1 MVSSE
6 ELQEIKSR
14 VSVLGKYKA
23 FDSAVSAMIL
33 SKDVPALIAEI
44 ERLQQFE
51 RKAIYTM
58 EENARLRIYEK
69 QIQKL
74 HAAATR
80 VENEETD
87 SFEFGEE
94 VLGILG
100 RLM

>member
-1 MVSSE
+1 MNKERIDRIKECKRLVVKLPLE
-6 ELQEIKSR
+6 TAIQLETTENELSLVKKE
-14 VSVLGKYKA
+14 V
-23 FDSAVSAMIL
+23 
-33 SKDVPALIAEI
+33 

-74 HAAATR
+74 QAAATR

>member
-1 MVSSE
+1 MNKERIDRIKECKRLVVKLPLE
-6 ELQEIKSR
+6 TAIQLETTENELSLVK
-14 VSVLGKYKA
+14 K
-23 FDSAVSAMIL
+23 
-33 SKDVPALIAEI
+33 
-44 ERLQQFE
+44 
-51 RKAIYTM
+51 
-58 EENARLRIYEK
+58 ENERLRIYEK
-69 QIQKL
+69 QIQNL

>member
-1 MVSSE
+1 MNKERIDRIKECKRLVVKLPLE
-6 ELQEIKSR
+6 TAIQLETTENELSLVKKE
-14 VSVLGKYKA
+14 V
-23 FDSAVSAMIL
+23 
-33 SKDVPALIAEI
+33 